1 MYCKQWANNSS
12 IGIPSIMS
20 YQDFLYRKTQ
30 IATDKGFE
38 PIWMPDFL
46 FDFQKFLV
54 DWKIKKGFGAL
65 FEDCGL
71 GKTIQEL
78 VIAENVVR
86 HTNRNVLILAPL
98 AVSYQFINEGEKFG
112 IEIKRSID
120 GKPAGKIT
128 VTNYEKLHLF
138 DPSDY
143 VEVICD
149 ESSRLKHFG
158 GATQKNVNR
167 FMLKMPYR
175 TLATATA
182 APNDFYELGTS
193 AEVLGAL
200 SHSEMLSRFFNQ
212 SDNKSYRMNE
222 IKLLREAKKPGK
234 HFAKLAYRAAQQIGQ
249 WKLKP
254 HAETP
259 FWKWVCSWA
268 RACRMP
274 SDLGFDDNGFILPE
288 LVQKD
293 HVVIPATPP
302 VGMLFTP
309 DVFGLNQERE
319 ERRRTMDE
327 RCELVA
333 ELANTGDF
341 VFIGVHLNQEA
352 DLIEKLIPDA
362 VQVAGRHSDDEKE
375 ERLLGFQKGQYRV
388 LVTKPKIGAWGMNYQ
403 HCNHVITFAS
413 HSYEQ
418 FYQFIRRCYRFGQN
432 RPVTVD
438 IISTEGEQNVRD
450 NMQRK
455 AKAADQMFTELVK
468 YMNEATWLDRETYDN
483 NVEVPQWL
491 LQSNR

>member
-1 MYCKQWANNSS
+1 MD
-12 IGIPSIMS
+12 
-20 YQDFLYRKTQ
+20 YQEFLKRKSQ
-30 IATDKGFE
+30 LEFKNGFD
-38 PIWMPDFL
+38 PIWIPDFL
-46 FDFQKFLV
+46 FDFQKELI
-54 DWKIKKGFGAL
+54 DWKISKGRGAL

-78 VIAENVVR
+78 VIAQNIVEK
-86 HTNRNVLILAPL
+86 TNKNVLILTPL
-98 AVSYQFINEGEKFG
+98 AVSYQFIGEGEKFG
-112 IEIKRSID
+112 IEVKRSVD

-138 DPSDY
+138 DPADY
-143 VEVICD
+143 IETICD
-149 ESSRLKHFG
+149 ESSILKHFG
-158 GATQKNVNR
+158 GSTQKHVTR
-167 FMLKMPYR
+167 FMSKMPYR

-193 AEVLGAL
+193 SEALGAL
-200 SHSEMLSRFFNQ
+200 SYSDMLSRFFNQ
-212 SDNKSYRMNE
+212 TDNKGFRMNE

-249 WKLKP
+249 WKLKA
-254 HAETP
+254 HAEVP

-274 SDLGFDDNGFILPE
+274 SDLGFSDNGFILPE
-288 LVQKD
+288 LIQRD
-293 HVVIPATPP
+293 HIVIPNTPP
-302 VGMLFTP
+302 EGMLFTP
-309 DVFGLNQERE
+309 EVFGLNQERA

-327 RCELVA
+327 RCGLVA
-333 ELANTGDF
+333 DLAKTGDF
-341 VFIGVHLNQEA
+341 VFIGCHLNTEG

-362 VQVAGRHSDDEKE
+362 VQVAGKNSDDEKE
-375 ERLLGFQKGQYRV
+375 ERLLAFSRGEIRV
-388 LVTKPKIGAWGMNYQ
+388 LVSKPKIAAWGMNYQ

-450 NMQRK
+450 NMKRK
-455 AKAADQMFTELVK
+455 ADAASKMFTELVK
-468 YMNEATWLDRETYDN
+468 YMKEATWLEGAKYET
-483 NVEVPQWL
+483 EVKIPAWL
-491 LQSNR
+491 